1 MRQRLSEIDRD
12 MMIPMYWRRVLYEK
26 WSPQAAEG
34 NPAWGAGTI
43 LKSTSITVAED
54 SYVQIGTAM
63 TSAYNYSGIYSFI
76 IYIRADGAGLITIG
90 AITGGVGYFCWPYNK
105 GENLQAAGTTVSYD
119 ICGAITG
126 DTDDVVMTNA
136 MWHVDIARA

>member
-1 MRQRLSEIDRD
+1 
-12 MMIPMYWRRVLYEK
+12 MIPMYWRRAHYEK

-34 NPAWGAGTI
+34 NPAWGAGTV
-43 LKSTSITVAED
+43 LKSKSITVAED

-63 TSAYNYSGIYSFI
+63 TSGYNYSGIYRFNI
-76 IYIRADGAGLITIG
+76 FIRAAAANLILISEV
-90 AITGGVGYFCWPYNK
+90 TGGVGYFFWPYTR

-119 ICGAITG
+119 IYGAILA
-126 DTDDVVMTNA
+126 DTDDVAMTNA